1 MTQPERL
8 LNYLTEYG
16 PITALG
22 CWAILGVY
30 RASDAAHKLR
40 KKGYPVHTKIVEVKN
55 KFGEVIRVAEYR
67 L

>member
-1 MTQPERL
+1 MTQADRL

-22 CWAILGVY
+22 CWAILGIY
-30 RASDAAHKLR
+30 RASDAAYKLR
-40 KKGYPVHTKIVEVKN
+40 KQGKPVQTTIVEVKN